1 MPAAATPL
9 SASEIL
15 NTYNLVVFGNVDST
29 SHVDGRT
36 FASGDV
42 TGGDYGQHGEA
53 LAPSSAPTLTVGGD
67 LKGNVNV
74 NNPGLIVGDDIA
86 TSNLNYNGGGDMFV
100 GGDLASSFN
109 ANFNGNGDLYA
120 KGSVING
127 ANINANGGTIYLGGT
142 VQSGNANG
150 AQTNSPIPA
159 TVVPDVAQQA
169 AEMQDTMTKYSSYLA
184 SLEGNSAT
192 SANGNKVT
200 FSATPDENGLAIFTI
215 TDAKSFFASAGEF
228 QFALNGATSVV
239 INVLGGA
246 GETINIGANFL
257 GGIASLL
264 ATNTIWNFVDATEI
278 NIQNQFGGSILAL
291 LAHVTNWNNIEG
303 TLIAGSLTQRGEI
316 HYNGNI
322 NVPVSQTPIPAALP
336 LFGAALAGLAFAGRV
351 RARRRERL
359 AA

>member
-1 MPAAATPL
+1 MPASAAPMT
-9 SASEIL
+9 ASEIL
-15 NTYNLVVFGNVDST
+15 NTYNLVVFGDADST

-36 FASGDV
+36 FVSGDL
-42 TGGDYGQHGEA
+42 TGGDYGQHTFPGSE
-53 LAPSSAPTLTVGGD
+53 PTLTVGGT

-74 NNPGLIVGDDIA
+74 NKPGLVVGGNIA
-86 TSNLNYNGGGDMFV
+86 TSNLNLNGGGDMYV
-100 GGDLASSFN
+100 GGDLTSSFN

-120 KGSVING
+120 KGSVTNG
-127 ANINANGGTIYLGGT
+127 ATINANGGTIYLGGT

-150 AQTNSPIPA
+150 AQTNSPIPGS
-159 TVVPDVAQQA
+159 VVPNVAQQA
-169 AEMQDTMTKYSSYLA
+169 TEMKGTMTKYSSYLA
-184 SLEGNSAT
+184 TLEGNSST

-215 TDAKSFFASAGEF
+215 ADAKSFFASAGEF
-228 QFALNGATSVV
+228 DFALNGATSIV

-246 GETINIGANFL
+246 GEVINISANFL
-257 GGIASLL
+257 GNFAQLL
-264 ATNTIWNFVDATEI
+264 ATKAIWNFVDATEI
-278 NIQNQFGGSILAL
+278 VIDRTFGGSILAL
-291 LAHVTNWNNIEG
+291 LAHVTNQNANIEG

-336 LFGAALAGLAFAGRV
+336 LFGAALAGLAFAGRA
-351 RARRRERL
+351 RAKRRERL